1 MNRRV
6 FLQALGIGGFAG
18 LVNNSHSASI
28 QPQSSSLTLRVPEL
42 VNGTIQ
48 LTASETLPPPQLSGI
63 EHIVVVMM
71 ENRSFDHFLGWVPGA
86 DGKQAGLTYIDKS
99 GLQRSTSGLAPDYTG
114 CPHPDPDH
122 SYDQSR
128 VAYDSGAMDGFLRA
142 GANDTY
148 AIGYYSESDLPF
160 YSALARNYM
169 VCDRYFSSILG
180 PTFPNRMFL
189 WAAQTD
195 RLNDSVSTSRLPTI
209 FDRLAAAGVSH
220 RYFFSNLAF
229 TSFWGFKYALSTGL
243 FTEFLQRA
251 AIGALPAVSIVEPSY
266 TLLDDGSGN
275 DDHPHADIR
284 NGDAFLAD
292 VFYALARGPLWKNT
306 VLIITFDEGGGFFDH
321 VAPPR
326 VVAANGVDRDIV
338 DGQVLLGFRTP
349 TIIAS
354 PFTRN
359 LGVVPFVSHTVFDHT
374 SVLKLIEW
382 RWNLQPLTP
391 RDASPQIGNFAT
403 EMDFSSPNPAV
414 PSLPRPGKVSANPC
428 FGGIVSF
435 STSPAA
441 KTATNFGDFR
451 GETPGSVLAGSPGVN
466 LWRKA
471 ERLPS
476 L

>member
-1 MNRRV
+1 MNRRI
-6 FLQALGIGGFAG
+6 FLQALGVTGFAG
-18 LVNNSHSASI
+18 LTNSHSAST
-28 QPQSSSLTLRVPEL
+28 QPQSSSVNLRVPEL

-48 LTASETLPPPQLSGI
+48 LTASVTLPPPQQSGI

-71 ENRSFDHFLGWVPGA
+71 ENRSFDHLLGWVPGA

-99 GLQRSTSGLAPDYTG
+99 GQQRSTSSLAPDYTG

-122 SYDQSR
+122 SFDKSR
-128 VAYDSGAMDGFLRA
+128 VAYNGGAMDGFLRA

-160 YSALARNYM
+160 YSSLARNYM
-169 VCDRYFSSILG
+169 VCDRYFASILG

-251 AIGALPAVSIVEPSY
+251 AIGALPAVSFVEPSY

-292 VFYALARGPLWKNT
+292 VFYALARGPAWKNT

-326 VVAANGVDRDIV
+326 VVAANGVDTDLV
-338 DGQVLLGFRTP
+338 GGQVLLGFRTP
-349 TIIAS
+349 TIVAS

-359 LGVVPFVSHTVFDHT
+359 PGAMPLVSHTVFDHT

-414 PSLPRPGKVSANPC
+414 PSLPRPGTVSAAPC
-428 FGGIVSF
+428 FG
-435 STSPAA
+435 STDVIAL
-441 KTATNFGDFR
+441 TR
-451 GETPGSVLAGSPGVN
+451 
-466 LWRKA
+466 
-471 ERLPS
+471 
-476 L
+476 

>member
-1 MNRRV
+1 MNRRI
-6 FLQALGIGGFAG
+6 FLQTLSFGGFAG
-18 LVNNSHSASI
+18 LVNSHSAST
-28 QPQSSSLTLRVPEL
+28 QPQSSSVTLRVPEL
-42 VNGTIQ
+42 VDGTIQ
-48 LTASETLPPPQLSGI
+48 LTGSLTLPPPQQSGI

-71 ENRSFDHFLGWVPGA
+71 ENRSFDHLLGWVPGA

-99 GLQRSTSGLAPDYTG
+99 GRQGSTSGLAPDYTG

-128 VAYDSGAMDGFLRA
+128 VAYNSGAMDGFLRA
-142 GANDTY
+142 GRNDTY
-148 AIGYYSESDLPF
+148 VIGYYSESDLPF

-169 VCDRYFSSILG
+169 VCDRYFASILG
-180 PTFPNRMFL
+180 PSFPNRMFL
-189 WAAQTD
+189 WAGQTD

-220 RYFFSNLAF
+220 RYFFNNLPF

-251 AIGALPAVSIVEPSY
+251 AIGALPAVSFVEPSY

-292 VFYALARGPLWKNT
+292 VFYALARGPAWKNT
-306 VLIITFDEGGGFFDH
+306 VLIINFDEGGGFFDH

-326 VVAANGVDRDIV
+326 VVAANGVDPDIV
-338 DGQVLLGFRTP
+338 AGQVLLGFRTP

-359 LGVVPFVSHTVFDHT
+359 PGAAPLVNHTVFDHT
-374 SVLKLIEW
+374 SVLKLSEW

-403 EMDFSSPNPAV
+403 EMDFASPNPVV
-414 PSLPRPGKVSANPC
+414 PSLPRPGTVSAAPC
-428 FGGIVSF
+428 FGGIRSLA
-435 STSPAA
+435 TSSDA
-441 KTATNFGDFR
+441 KTANNFVDVR
-451 GETPGSVLAGSPGVN
+451 GETPGSVLAGSPGVA
-466 LWRKA
+466 LWQKA
-471 ERLPS
+471 GRLPLS
-476 L
+476 